1 MFKYSLE
8 TALQD
13 AALYGKAPFGLD
25 TLRSDGLECTAQDY
39 ALLHDGTHALSVSNT
54 GTYALSAENG
64 ALRMTLLRTPA
75 YCAHPIE
82 GRRIMRQDRFGEHMD
97 QGERQFGFQINASEA
112 AARLERVNTESL
124 LLNQPP
130 MALSFFP
137 QGAGEKPAAGCVLD
151 NPVVLR
157 ISFTPPEG
165 SLRARC
171 GPACEWDA
179 AQEARRVAT
188 PMRVQLPRNGI
199 MRALYGAE
207 SVQQPLKT
215 IAPTVVH
222 RRSSWKRWNSNE
234 MRNGVRGL
242 SGRCMYNCCVCL
254 QCARCTGGYAPPA
267 VTGR

>member
-1 MFKYSLE
+1 MHGFAVSCRVSRRE
-8 TALQD
+8 I
-13 AALYGKAPFGLD
+13 
-25 TLRSDGLECTAQDY
+25 RSDWCSSWHGIESGLSIMAMRFD
-39 ALLHDGTHALSVSNT
+39 DRT
-54 GTYALSAENG
+54 GQSGRIANFVHSA
-64 ALRMTLLRTPA
+64 R
-75 YCAHPIE
+75 
-82 GRRIMRQDRFGEHMD
+82 
-97 QGERQFGFQINASEA
+97 GFIAC
-112 AARLERVNTESL
+112 
-124 LLNQPP
+124 P
-130 MALSFFP
+130 
-137 QGAGEKPAAGCVLD
+137 G
-151 NPVVLR
+151 
-157 ISFTPPEG
+157 
-165 SLRARC
+165 C

-222 RRSSWKRWNSNE
+222 RRSSWKRWNFNE

>member
-1 MFKYSLE
+1 MHGFAVSCCVSRRE
-8 TALQD
+8 I
-13 AALYGKAPFGLD
+13 
-25 TLRSDGLECTAQDY
+25 RSDWCSSWHGIEAGLSIMAMRFD
-39 ALLHDGTHALSVSNT
+39 DRT
-54 GTYALSAENG
+54 GQSG
-64 ALRMTLLRTPA
+64 
-75 YCAHPIE
+75 
-82 GRRIMRQDRFGEHMD
+82 
-97 QGERQFGFQINASEA
+97 
-112 AARLERVNTESL
+112 
-124 LLNQPP
+124 
-130 MALSFFP
+130 
-137 QGAGEKPAAGCVLD
+137 
-151 NPVVLR
+151 VLR

-188 PMRVQLPRNGI
+188 PMRVQLPRNVI